1 MEKET
6 KKYLIKTIEDLSD
19 VINEDNFANFMID
32 LTDLMI
38 KIVKVKK
45 EFKKLNGE
53 YPKGLMPEYTWIDD
67 GENGTKQI
75 DFGDGQVLKF
85 DTFKK
90 QE

>member
-1 MEKET
+1 MEH
-6 KKYLIKTIEDLSD
+6 KKYLIKSIEDLSD

-32 LTDLMI
+32 FTDLMI

-45 EFKKLNGE
+45 EFKNLNGE

-75 DFGDGQVLKF
+75 DFGDGRVLKF
-85 DTFKK
+85 DTFKSK
-90 QE
+90 